1 MENEEFGYIYIRN
14 HQSYDEHNVYKLGKA
29 ENIIDRDSTYAMVEF
44 IRGHYEAVFKVY
56 KPHLYS
62 IEKSLQITFEDYHR
76 KDNNR
81 INFFDRSI
89 LELIEPYFKKN
100 NIHYYRLTSEEI
112 SELNSKCMEKIEEDT
127 QSIED
132 ILKLLNL
139 NSISK

>member
-1 MENEEFGYIYIRN
+1 MTSEETSYIYIRN
-14 HQSYDEHNVYKLGKA
+14 HQSYDENNVYKLGKT
-29 ENIIDRDSTYAMVEF
+29 ENLIDRDSKYAMVEF

-56 KPHLYS
+56 KPYLNS
-62 IEKSLQITFEDYHR
+62 IEKFLQITFEDYHC
-76 KDNNR
+76 KDNDR
-81 INFFDRSI
+81 INFFDRKI

-132 ILKLLNL
+132 ILELLKT